1 MAKERQ
7 QRERTTLYEVASRA
21 GVSPSTVSLVL
32 AGKADQRRI
41 PQATR
46 ERVWSAA
53 EELNYAPNLL
63 VRSLRRGRTHVISF
77 YSTFRNR
84 RRGDLYM
91 DRLASAVETA
101 GGELGYDVLVHCNF
115 RRTPRETYQFL
126 NGGLA
131 DGLLLFAPTAQD
143 PLLALLRQSNL
154 PVVILN
160 GNDELGQYSSA
171 SDDVEQGMDLVVR
184 ALVERGHS
192 SFAAIGSV
200 GDDVRDSVPRI
211 ELFRKGLAER
221 GIALGD
227 ERVAWISFDPSDAME
242 RLLALADRPT
252 ALFCWHDAV
261 AYRVLEWCEAHGV
274 AVPRDLSIVGYDG
287 VHWPSTSRHI
297 CASVE
302 VDLDAIALAAVRLL
316 AEAINSPGA
325 PARHESIPVRFNE
338 GTTLSTISNLQRS
351 KP

>member
-101 GGELGYDVLVHCNF
+101 GGELGYDVLVH
-115 RRTPRETYQFL
+115 
-126 NGGLA
+126 
-131 DGLLLFAPTAQD
+131 
-143 PLLALLRQSNL
+143 
-154 PVVILN
+154 
-160 GNDELGQYSSA
+160 
-171 SDDVEQGMDLVVR
+171 
-184 ALVERGHS
+184 
-192 SFAAIGSV
+192 
-200 GDDVRDSVPRI
+200 
-211 ELFRKGLAER
+211 
-221 GIALGD
+221 
-227 ERVAWISFDPSDAME
+227 W
-242 RLLALADRPT
+242 RPT
-252 ALFCWHDAV
+252 
-261 AYRVLEWCEAHGV
+261 
-274 AVPRDLSIVGYDG
+274 S
-287 VHWPSTSRHI
+287 S
-297 CASVE
+297 
-302 VDLDAIALAAVRLL
+302 
-316 AEAINSPGA
+316 
-325 PARHESIPVRFNE
+325 
-338 GTTLSTISNLQRS
+338 
-351 KP
+351 